1 MISTKLV
8 PFAVLLWYK
17 ITISKSISSFFFSV
31 PFRLKYNDSNMLYE
45 VLILEVS
52 QVYLTE
58 TKKFSAVKEIFKISI
73 N

>member
-8 PFAVLLWYK
+8 PFALLLWYK
-17 ITISKSISSFFFSV
+17 ITISKSVLLFFFSV
-31 PFRLKYNDSNMLYE
+31 TFRLRYNDSYMLD

-52 QVYLTE
+52 QVYSTK